1 MTKRLF
7 VLILGVLAMLGVG
20 MAPAQAAPET
30 TRISVPLTVVS
41 VPAGVQPMDTGV
53 GNCGSLWIDLTNN
66 GGGKGTFDYGFQ
78 STLGVVVYRALT
90 VRWANVA
97 VARIHA
103 FDDSGLMLG
112 SHFSN
117 TRQETTT
124 PGRVVSRLV
133 TVIQLFNGVRCLG
146 QVGDVADVT

>member
-1 MTKRLF
+1 MF
-7 VLILGVLAMLGVG
+7 VLLVSVLAMLGVST
-20 MAPAQAAPET
+20 ASAQAVPEH
-30 TRISVPLTVVS
+30 TRISVPLTVMS

-53 GNCGSLWIDLTNN
+53 GNCGAVWIDLTNN
-66 GGGKGTFDYGFQ
+66 GGGRGTFDYGFQ
-78 STLGVVVYRALT
+78 STLGVVVHRALT

-112 SHFSN
+112 SRFSN

-133 TVIQLFNGVRCLG
+133 TVIRHVNGVLCLG
-146 QVGDVADVT
+146 RVGDTANVT